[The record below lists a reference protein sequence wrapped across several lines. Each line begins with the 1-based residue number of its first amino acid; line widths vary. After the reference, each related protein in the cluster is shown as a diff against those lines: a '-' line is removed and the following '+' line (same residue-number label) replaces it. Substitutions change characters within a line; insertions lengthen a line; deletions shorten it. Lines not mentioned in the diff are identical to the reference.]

1 VWWGRRGKK
10 DTFFCGEVAGS
21 IPANSF
27 FFFLFLF
34 LFFLFFFFPLPTSHF
49 PSSFSTRQAM
59 AHKIQAADHS
69 TTTLL
74 PNPKTSKMTEGHTKS
89 KRNERMRRE
98 QQSIFKHSAA
108 REHQRE
114 RVLKQPLWCGLSGRR
129 RAQGGREGRKAWRFW
144 LRFCFEK
151 RKAAHHRSFSEQRIQ
166 QTPTKAKN
174 TSR

>member
-1 VWWGRRGKK
+1 MVGKKGEERHFFLWRGRRFNPGQL
-10 DTFFCGEVAGS
+10 FLLFS
-21 IPANSF
+21 FSFSF
-27 FFFLFLF
+27 FSFLL
-34 LFFLFFFFPLPTSHF
+34 LPTSHFHF